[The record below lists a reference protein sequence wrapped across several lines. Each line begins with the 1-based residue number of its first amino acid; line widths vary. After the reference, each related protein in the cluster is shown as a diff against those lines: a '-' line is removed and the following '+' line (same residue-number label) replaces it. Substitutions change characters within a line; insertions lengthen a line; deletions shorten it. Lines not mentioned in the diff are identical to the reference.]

1 MNSDYLMHELKEY
14 VLKHQLKA
22 VVFESSLLRP
32 APIQAEEKEL
42 LNFIETERKPSL
54 QQILFSFIDQT
65 GKTDT
70 EIYTRA
76 GIDRK
81 LFSKIRTN
89 SAYHP
94 SKRTLLALGLA
105 LELHKSD
112 LDLLLQAAGYSLS
125 KSETSDLVIQYFLEK
140 SIYDIDLVNQG
151 LYSMNLKPLT
161 GIL

>member
-14 VLKHQLKA
+14 VLKHQLKT
-22 VVFESSLLRP
+22 VVFESSLLRS

-65 GKTDT
+65 GKTDA

-105 LELHKSD
+105 LELNKSD

-125 KSETSDLVIQYFLEK
+125 KSETSDLVIQFFLEK
-140 SIYDIDLVNQG
+140 NIYDIDLVNQG
-151 LYSMNLKPLT
+151 LYSMNLKPLN